1 MMTKMINRRNLIVIF
16 TIHFSLFTGIT
27 LAQTTKKEI
36 FKDIYRTGSNYF
48 AYPGP
53 KAQKLT
59 KSPEGY
65 TPFYISHY
73 GRHGSRYMSSNEYY
87 VTAINKLDSAAQ
99 FGILSDKGQEVLE
112 KLHIGYADA
121 WHRDG
126 DLSKLGARQHR
137 EIAHRMY
144 ERFPELFSQPL
155 KIDAKSSTVRRCML
169 SMFNFCQE
177 LQALNPSLNI
187 AMDASKHDWEWVV
200 EDLSIQPA
208 VTPVSEVYEQQRSA
222 IFEGAHNPT
231 RLMKSLFTDV
241 QKAETF
247 VNGRDLME
255 ALYNVAE
262 DLQNVPEL
270 NIELI
275 DVFTKEELFNMWTG
289 YNAGWLLNTG
299 LVPGCTPYYEQQRE
313 VLDSIVSKA
322 NQVIIKGEPTAT
334 LRFSHDSSV
343 LPLAYL
349 LGLKEARSGKADI
362 PNLYKYISIDKI
374 IPMAANIQI
383 IFYSPLPTSPTG
395 KSACGQ
401 INPDE
406 VLVKFLL
413 NENETTIPAV
423 KTDCAPYYH
432 WKDVVE
438 FYKRE
443 VKGKLKGS

>member
-1 MMTKMINRRNLIVIF
+1 MTTKMINRSL
-16 TIHFSLFTGIT
+16 TIGLFYILSIGTAF
-27 LAQTTKKEI
+27 AQTSKKEI
-36 FKDIYRTGSNYF
+36 FNDIYRTGSNYF

-53 KAQKLT
+53 KAQKQT
-59 KSPEGY
+59 KAPEGY

-73 GRHGSRYMSSNEYY
+73 GRHGSRYMSNNEYY

-99 FGILSDKGQEVLE
+99 FGILSAKGQEVLG
-112 KLHIGYADA
+112 KLRIGYADA

-126 DLSKLGARQHR
+126 DLTKLGARQHR

-144 ERFPELFSQPL
+144 ERFPELLSQPI
-155 KIDAKSSTVRRCML
+155 KIDAKSSTSRRVML

-177 LQALNPSLNI
+177 LQKQNPALEIS
-187 AMDASKHDWEWVV
+187 MDASKHDFRWVV
-200 EDLSIQPA
+200 EDLAIQPA
-208 VTPVSEVYEQQRSA
+208 VTPASEAYEQERSA

-231 RLMKSLFTDV
+231 RLMASLFTDV
-241 QKAETF
+241 QKAEEF
-247 VNGRDLME
+247 INGRDLME

-299 LVPGCTPYYEQQRE
+299 LVPGSTPYYEQQRE
-313 VLDSIVSKA
+313 VLDSIVNIA
-322 NQVIIKGEPTAT
+322 DRIIAKGEPTAS

-349 LGLKEARSGKADI
+349 LGLKEAKGGKADI

-374 IPMAANIQI
+374 IPMAANIQMV
-383 IFYSPLPTSPTG
+383 FYRKEGS
-395 KSACGQ
+395 
-401 INPDE
+401 DD

-413 NENETTIPAV
+413 NENETTLPDV
-423 KTDCAPYYH
+423 KTDCSPYYH
-432 WKDVVE
+432 WRDLRAYYRKN
-438 FYKRE
+438 
-443 VKGKLKGS
+443 

>member
-1 MMTKMINRRNLIVIF
+1 MKMINRILTMLLAILPGIV
-16 TIHFSLFTGIT
+16 

-53 KAQKLT
+53 SAKKLT
-59 KSPEGY
+59 QAPEGY

-73 GRHGSRYMSSNEYY
+73 GRHGSRYMSNNEYY
-87 VTAINKLDSAAQ
+87 VTAINKLDSTAQ
-99 FGILSDKGQEVLE
+99 SGILSAKGQEVLE
-112 KLHIGYADA
+112 KLRIGYADA

-126 DLSKLGARQHR
+126 DLSKLGARQHQ

-144 ERFPELFSQPL
+144 ERFPELLSQPL
-155 KIDAKSSTVRRCML
+155 KIDARSSTVRRCML

-177 LQALNPSLNI
+177 LQALNPSLDI
-187 AMDASKHDWEWVV
+187 AMDASERDFRWVV
-200 EDLSIQPA
+200 EDLSIKPTETPA
-208 VTPVSEVYEQQRSA
+208 SESYEQQRSA

-231 RLMKSLFTDV
+231 RLMASLFTDTG
-241 QKAETF
+241 KAAEF
-247 VNGRDLME
+247 INGRDLME

-270 NIELI
+270 GIELI

-313 VLDSIVSKA
+313 VLDSIVSTA
-322 NQVIIKGEPTAT
+322 DHVIQKGEPTAT

-349 LGLKEARSGKADI
+349 LGLKEARSGKPDI

-383 IFYSPLPTSPTG
+383 IFYRKAGS
-395 KSACGQ
+395 
-401 INPDE
+401 DD

-432 WKDVVE
+432 WRDLRS
-438 FYKRE
+438 FYLTK
-443 VKGKLKGS
+443 

>member
-1 MMTKMINRRNLIVIF
+1 MTTTNKNLPIGILFVISF
-16 TIHFSLFTGIT
+16 LFVSPAN
-27 LAQTTKKEI
+27 AQTSKKEI
-36 FKDIYRTGSNYF
+36 FNDIYRTGSNYF

-53 KAQKLT
+53 KAKKLT
-59 KSPEGY
+59 KAPEGY

-99 FGILSDKGQEVLE
+99 FGILSAKGQEVLE
-112 KLHIGYADA
+112 KLRIGYADA

-137 EIAHRMY
+137 EIAHRMF
-144 ERFPELFSQPL
+144 ERFPELLSQPL
-155 KIDAKSSTVRRCML
+155 KVDAKSSTVRRCML

-177 LQALNPSLNI
+177 LQALNPQLDI
-187 AMDASKHDWEWVV
+187 AMDASKHDWNWVV
-200 EDLSIQPA
+200 EDLTIQPA
-208 VTPVSEVYEQQRSA
+208 VTPASEAYEQQRSA
-222 IFEGAHNPT
+222 IFESAHNPT
-231 RLMKSLFTDV
+231 RLMASLFTDV
-241 QKAETF
+241 QKATTF
-247 VNGRDLME
+247 INGRDLME

-262 DLQNVPEL
+262 DLQNIPEL

-275 DVFTKEELFNMWTG
+275 NVFTKEELFNMWQG

-313 VLDSIVSKA
+313 VLDSIVSIA
-322 NQVIIKGEPTAT
+322 DQVILKGEPTAT

-362 PNLYKYISIDKI
+362 PNIYKYISIDKI

-383 IFYSPLPTSPTG
+383 IFYRPLPTSS
-395 KSACGQ
+395 KERSACGK

-413 NENETTIPAV
+413 NENETTLPEV

-432 WKDVVE
+432 WRDLRAYYRKN
-438 FYKRE
+438 
-443 VKGKLKGS
+443 

>member
-1 MMTKMINRRNLIVIF
+1 MINRSNLIVLL
-16 TIHFSLFTGIT
+16 TIHFSLFAAVA
-27 LAQTTKKEI
+27 LAQTSKKEI

-53 KAQKLT
+53 SAKKLT
-59 KSPEGY
+59 KAPEGY

-99 FGILSDKGQEVLE
+99 FNILSAKGQEVLE
-112 KLHIGYADA
+112 KLRIGYADA

-126 DLSKLGARQHR
+126 DLSKLGARQHH
-137 EIAHRMY
+137 EIARRMY
-144 ERFPELFSQPL
+144 ERFPELLGQPL
-155 KIDAKSSTVRRCML
+155 HIDAKSSTVRRCML

-177 LQALNPSLNI
+177 LQALNPRLDI
-187 AMDASKHDWEWVV
+187 AMDASKRDWNWVV
-200 EDLSIQPA
+200 EDLSIKPA
-208 VTPVSEVYEQQRSA
+208 VTPVSDRYEEQRSA
-222 IFEGAHNPT
+222 IFEGAHNPR
-231 RLMKSLFTDV
+231 RLMALLFTNTDRAA
-241 QKAETF
+241 QF
-247 VNGRDLME
+247 VDGRELME

-275 DVFTKEELFNMWTG
+275 DIFTKDELFNMWTG

-313 VLDSIVSKA
+313 VLDSIVNIA
-322 NQVIIKGEPTAT
+322 DRVIRKGEPTLS

-349 LGLKEARSGKADI
+349 LGLKEARSGKPDI

-383 IFYSPLPTSPTG
+383 IFYRKEG
-395 KSACGQ
+395 Y
-401 INPDE
+401 DD

-413 NENETTIPAV
+413 NENETMLPDV

-432 WKDVVE
+432 WKDVRA
-438 FYKRE
+438 FL
-443 VKGKLKGS
+443 GH